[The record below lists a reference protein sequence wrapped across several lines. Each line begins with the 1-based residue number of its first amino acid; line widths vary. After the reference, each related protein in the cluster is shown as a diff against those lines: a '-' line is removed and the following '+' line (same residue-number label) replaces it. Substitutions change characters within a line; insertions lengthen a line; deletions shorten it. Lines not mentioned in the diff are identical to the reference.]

1 MNGRFREFR
10 TQRLAPFLAA
20 FALFSAAGAAQTVTE
35 DPVLAEY
42 LARVAELNREGR
54 LLVQEHG
61 KEYLIA
67 EYQALIAAHPE
78 YPKNIQLETEIG
90 EIYEWDFSN
99 RGEPPD
105 VASAYAVYL
114 GIIDRY
120 DPSYEYTKL
129 VYRRAADRAETL
141 DPAAAR
147 ELYSGMLDAYPDDP
161 VVQVES
167 LFRLGALAERDG
179 DMNEARELLDLVLN
193 YDARNQPINPDQ
205 AERIETV
212 QSQAASLLLAL
223 GIDPSASPEERI
235 AALDAFLEDHP
246 EFVDEHGD
254 VVADFHD
261 AMNRLKESAPRDE
274 VREAMAELQ
283 RLLAERQDARAS
295 VDAPVEG
302 GTRARRMDTAVVAG
316 ASDDWPGGTSGTG
329 SAPPIDAVTTSP
341 SNSHART
348 NAFTGFEA
356 DAYSEEE
363 RAALSP
369 GTNRA
374 AAMAAAVVCSLLAAG
389 GLFALRKRLGL

>member
-1 MNGRFREFR
+1 MNRLFREFR
-10 TQRLAPFLAA
+10 MQRLAALVATI
-20 FALFSAAGAAQTVTE
+20 ALFSAAGAAQTITE

-42 LARVAELNREGR
+42 LARVAELNRDGR
-54 LLVQEHG
+54 MLVQEHG
-61 KEYLIA
+61 KDYLIA
-67 EYQALIAAHPE
+67 EYQALIEAHPE

-147 ELYSGMLDAYPDDP
+147 ELYSGMLEAYPDDP

-179 DMNEARELLDLVLN
+179 DTSEARELLDMVLG
-193 YDARNQPINPDQ
+193 YDTRNQPINPDQ

-223 GIDPSASPEERI
+223 GIDPAASPEERI

-261 AMNRLKESAPRDE
+261 AMNRLKDRTPRDE

-295 VDAPVEG
+295 VDAPAEG
-302 GTRARRMDTAVVAG
+302 GTRARRMDTAAVAG
-316 ASDDWPGGTSGTG
+316 ESDDWPGGTSGA
-329 SAPPIDAVTTSP
+329 APPPVDAITTSP
-341 SNSHART
+341 SSSTRPT
-348 NAFTGFEA
+348 NAFTGFEP

-363 RAALSP
+363 REALSP
-369 GTNRA
+369 ETNRA